1 MSYPGRFL
9 QPASMLKSTKGWI
22 WRSGSLFKNRR
33 NLDEVKQLSSKDWD
47 ILGGAVLV
55 RLTSP
60 PVPLPWFADTC
71 GSQEM
76 VTMEALSIPG
86 AESLLPATV
95 DADGHTKG
103 AAKYAQVGGNAASA
117 LLSAA
122 MEPQLHYGF

>member
-1 MSYPGRFL
+1 
-9 QPASMLKSTKGWI
+9 
-22 WRSGSLFKNRR
+22 
-33 NLDEVKQLSSKDWD
+33 
-47 ILGGAVLV
+47 
-55 RLTSP
+55 
-60 PVPLPWFADTC
+60 
-71 GSQEM
+71 
-76 VTMEALSIPG
+76 MEALSIPG